1 GYVRPGIIK
10 NMTVFERMHNG
21 SQTLTNITQQEFN
34 GLKGGFK
41 LAKTTTTSADGQVN
55 EVSYSY
61 PVGLVLDGQINE
73 YQHLWNANMKGII
86 VKTTTK
92 RNGEVISTGDI
103 KFANNS
109 FYPTSVIST
118 NSYDNSVMSSI
129 RYDNYDE
136 RGNLVQFTKVID
148 ETTGIGVPTT
158 IIYGYN
164 KTLPIAKIEGAK
176 LSDIPSSLITA
187 IVNASNE
194 DANATAAQ
202 EEAKELAL
210 IDALNTFKNDT
221 SLQNFMVTCYTY
233 NPLIGLTTTIPP
245 NGIMELYKYDS
256 YNRLLKTVDA
266 NGNTIKEYQYNYK
279 Q

>member
-1 GYVRPGIIK
+1 
-10 NMTVFERMHNG
+10 
-21 SQTLTNITQQEFN
+21 
-34 GLKGGFK
+34 
-41 LAKTTTTSADGQVN
+41 
-55 EVSYSY
+55 
-61 PVGLVLDGQINE
+61 